1 MSHPLI
7 PQTASRLQKCY
18 LILNH
23 ALTSIQSNTKELPMP
38 INTLYLLLLIPLFI
52 TLSSCSAPGKQA
64 KDSNLFDAMINNSSG
79 ESDNQQK
86 IAEMKREKS
95 RKELKEALEKS
106 KNLEQ
111 QLESTKHTKKQG
123 DEQLALLQQ
132 ENAALEIEIQN
143 QKSLNQQQEA
153 TKQQRLTKI
162 RKVNAAITTLKK
174 AKRTLP
180 APQYNQQLIQLQKEV
195 KILRQVMANQ

>member
-1 MSHPLI
+1 MTI
-7 PQTASRLQKCY
+7 T
-18 LILNH
+18 N
-23 ALTSIQSNTKELPMP
+23 
-38 INTLYLLLLIPLFI
+38 LYVLIPLLI
-52 TLSSCSAPGKQA
+52 TLSSCSTPGTKA

-86 IAEMKREKS
+86 IAEMKREQS

-111 QLESTKHTKKQG
+111 QLESTKHTKKQQ
-123 DEQLALLQQ
+123 DEQLTLLQQ
-132 ENAALEIEIQN
+132 ENAALESEIQN

-162 RKVNAAITTLKK
+162 RKVNASIIKLKK
-174 AKRTLP
+174 AKRSLP
-180 APQYNQQLIQLQKEV
+180 APQYNKQLIQLQKEV